1 VIMTDQAPRLE
12 VSGLTI
18 HTTDGASVIVDDLS
32 FKIAAGEVCGL
43 VGESGSGKTSAA
55 LALLG
60 YARAG
65 LRITGGTVRIN
76 GIDILDLSPR
86 KLREARGSVVS
97 YVPQDPGTALDPAF
111 RVGDELRET
120 LKAHR
125 PDLSKEA
132 INSRVTN
139 ALCAVGLSDVAGVVQ
154 SYPHQLSGGQQ
165 QRVAIAMAFLCDP
178 ALIVLDEPTTGLDV
192 TIQKQVLD
200 TLRAMCEESGA
211 AALYVSHDLAVV
223 AEVAQSLI
231 VLYAGR
237 AVEVG
242 PSADL
247 FSDPK
252 HPYLFGLL
260 EAVPVRD
267 RPARLQGIPGLP
279 PRPSR
284 RGPGCDFA
292 PRCAFREAKCDKPID
307 LVPIGGRAVRCARVV
322 PEGPELVHAGR
333 QLLASAPK
341 TRIAKEDAVLCVSD
355 LVAAYGHK
363 EVLHSVGLSV
373 GPRECV
379 AVVGESGSGKT
390 TLARCIGGLHTAWKG
405 QISFAGQQLTPG
417 VRKRSVEQL
426 RGIQYV
432 FQNPYAALNPRWSIM
447 EIIDRP
453 LAHFD
458 RSLSRTERRAAV
470 VDVIEAVSLSREALG
485 CHPSELSGGERQRV
499 AIARALVVGPSV
511 LVCDEVTSALDVSV
525 QATIV
530 ELLRRLQDERG
541 LSLLFITHDLTLVR
555 SIAQGVAVVSEG
567 RVVEAG
573 PVERVM
579 AAPEHPYT
587 IGLMN
592 NVPTLPPPKLDS
604 AATSS

>member
-1 VIMTDQAPRLE
+1 MTDQAPRLE